1 MHSPSEKLLTRRAL
15 AEFLTERGFPISYST
30 LKIMAMPSR
39 GGGPPAE
46 AAWGNRLLYD
56 PNKALKWA
64 KARLSDAA
72 ALSRR
77 ASVSSEISRPARA
90 R

>member
-1 MHSPSEKLLTRRAL
+1 MTHGPSETLLTRRAL
-15 AEFLTERGFPISYST
+15 AEFLTDRGFPISHGTLRKMAST
-30 LKIMAMPSR
+30 Q
-39 GGGPPAE
+39 GPPAE
-46 AAWGNRLLYD
+46 VAWGNRLLYD
-56 PNKALKWA
+56 PTKALKWA

-77 ASVSSEISRPARA
+77 ASASSELSRPARI